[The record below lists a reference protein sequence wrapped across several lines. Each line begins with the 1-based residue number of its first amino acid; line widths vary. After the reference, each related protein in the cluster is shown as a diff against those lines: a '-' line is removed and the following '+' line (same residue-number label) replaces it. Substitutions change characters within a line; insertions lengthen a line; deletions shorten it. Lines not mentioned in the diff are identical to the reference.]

1 MRVSGGGGADSP
13 ARACRFVSRTRGR
26 RPLRLQA
33 ANGAAA
39 AILLRS
45 CGLFLRPNGL
55 KWTTAEAFDV
65 WVKISPRACR
75 ALFEISTLD
84 ARHARPAP
92 LVELPWASLWPRA
105 EISRNRIP
113 AGCKLTYTMGGA
125 SPHMASGG
133 SGEQASGTFERQGA
147 GQGRRPR
154 TRARGL
160 AIRRQ
165 SVLYSFLLGVG
176 SILIY
181 LSGLKDLPLVT
192 EGVAFIA
199 IGAVGLIMSWTTQ
212 DIGQGIKDSVHDDG
226 ALTREGLRE
235 VTAAV
240 RAVGVT
246 MEQVGASVEA
256 MAKDNREFFR
266 KMLELQ
272 GAILDGQGAI
282 RDKP

>member
-1 MRVSGGGGADSP
+1 
-13 ARACRFVSRTRGR
+13 
-26 RPLRLQA
+26 
-33 ANGAAA
+33 
-39 AILLRS
+39 
-45 CGLFLRPNGL
+45 
-55 KWTTAEAFDV
+55 
-65 WVKISPRACR
+65 
-75 ALFEISTLD
+75 
-84 ARHARPAP
+84 
-92 LVELPWASLWPRA
+92 
-105 EISRNRIP
+105 
-113 AGCKLTYTMGGA
+113 
-125 SPHMASGG
+125 MASGG